1 MYIHDV
7 RPNIYFLCGK
17 QTSSKVTQWL
27 IVGRKRLSQYK
38 GPIGSRSG
46 AQLYICVKM
55 RHNPI
60 VLLLFLVFFRLSSV
74 KAYKLMD
81 DNLQEQEDP
90 EWNQVIGNS
99 FWDQIKSSPQ
109 KLKKKS
115 FNHEILVSILFSDY
129 STEDLVKYGSGFRS
143 LWDTNPY
150 LDLDTRSK
158 RVHGALRFHRP
169 WRSL

>member
-1 MYIHDV
+1 
-7 RPNIYFLCGK
+7 
-17 QTSSKVTQWL
+17 
-27 IVGRKRLSQYK
+27 
-38 GPIGSRSG
+38 
-46 AQLYICVKM
+46 
-55 RHNPI
+55 
-60 VLLLFLVFFRLSSV
+60 
-74 KAYKLMD
+74 MD
-81 DNLQEQEDP
+81 NNLQEQEDP

-109 KLKKKS
+109 KLEKNHSTMKS
-115 FNHEILVSILFSDY
+115 LFQFFFSDY

-150 LDLDTRSK
+150 LDLDKRSK